1 MTIISQQKE
10 SQTPAMAGYLGL
22 RKIPR
27 PEKIAP
33 RTHTIKPSSGTQ
45 PTTKVTAD
53 KAKPAVP
60 RGFLHG
66 LGTAFWT

>member
-10 SQTPAMAGYLGL
+10 SHPPAMAGYLGL
-22 RKIPR
+22 RKIPIV
-27 PEKIAP
+27 EMIAP
-33 RTHTIKPSSGTQ
+33 RTHTIKPSSGTH

-66 LGTAFWT
+66 LDTAFWT